1 MWSMRKVRISN
12 FSFFMEA
19 FSEFD
24 LTILIASFFTLFLTL
39 SYHKPCIPWLYMYP
53 MMPFSD
59 TFVSNSFRTTRFHFI
74 PPIPTFA
81 IIYNHPIVF
90 LAARP
95 KLGTPR
101 SQKRTLKLGRETS
114 DKTICSTDNEKWAWL
129 QFQIES
135 HFLSKALIRASFS
148 SCLTHKS
155 SNWASSKTF

>member
-1 MWSMRKVRISN
+1 MSQFISLLFIFLWSDIYEFFAPKKVS
-12 FSFFMEA
+12 SPETEV
-19 FSEFD
+19 SV
-24 LTILIASFFTLFLTL
+24 
-39 SYHKPCIPWLYMYP
+39 SYR
-53 MMPFSD
+53 
-59 TFVSNSFRTTRFHFI
+59 FVSNSFRTTRFHFI

-155 SNWASSKTF
+155 SNWASSKTFWYVCCFGEFLREATWN